1 MLGVLLFPLQQ
12 RSIATNA
19 IRRHQAR
26 RCELCRRTFPTLSRA
41 INPSNSAVA
50 TAAISPRITQ
60 YGQLNVATADEMFA
74 GAR

>member
-1 MLGVLLFPLQQ
+1 
-12 RSIATNA
+12 
-19 IRRHQAR
+19 
-26 RCELCRRTFPTLSRA
+26 LSRA